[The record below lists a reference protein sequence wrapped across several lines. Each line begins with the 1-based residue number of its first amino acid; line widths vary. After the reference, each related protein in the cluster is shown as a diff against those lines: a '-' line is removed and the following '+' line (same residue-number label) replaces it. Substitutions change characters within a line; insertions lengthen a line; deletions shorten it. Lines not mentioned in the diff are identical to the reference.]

1 MSAEQLDGPQL
12 SLLHT
17 LRLPQGSGDVLSLQF
32 GKGGRLACASSSGAT
47 LIYTSGST
55 SAAPEHSH
63 TFLPKDEKIA
73 ATSLGHNDADDTVLC
88 ACASWFSTAACWRGR
103 ARRCTPEHSG
113 VLTHTCACQLR
124 PPAAVT
130 SCCSHVVLHSLM
142 LTLTW
147 FVLFVPD
154 ASGIVRRWHVGTS
167 DCLTRMQVNGEVT
180 LTALDSRFD
189 DKQFAVGGGTSLV
202 HVYDAETN
210 TEIKVLGSERA
221 KLAQSRTLVGHT
233 NRLFAI
239 KYHPTD
245 PNLLISAGWDK
256 TVQFWDQRT
265 PSQAVKHIYGPYV
278 CGDALCYNS
287 DATQLLV
294 GSYRRQNSLEVF
306 DVGSGK
312 KMSQLGADAP
322 AHWVYGCAYVPGQP
336 KVTASCGVRENSL
349 RLYGPKGQV
358 VASLENDLGL
368 YAMSCSADGQLLA
381 TGGVGGEVLVCSVPT
396 WDTDVLEQ
404 A

>member
-88 ACASWFSTAACWRGR
+88 AY
-103 ARRCTPEHSG
+103 
-113 VLTHTCACQLR
+113 
-124 PPAAVT
+124 
-130 SCCSHVVLHSLM
+130 
-142 LTLTW
+142 
-147 FVLFVPD
+147 